1 MELWPDVLTNRQ
13 RGIDK
18 WKHYFPIYTRHFSR
32 FVNRDVVFVEIG
44 CGEGGSLQMW
54 KRYLGPQAV
63 IVGIDA
69 NPQCAEYAEDQI
81 NIRIGEQSD
90 SEFLASI
97 VEEFGAPD
105 VVLDDGSHIMS
116 DINATF
122 SQLYPIVTRSG
133 VYVVEDLHTA
143 YWEGWGGGLGRPDT
157 FIERV
162 KGLIDHLNADHIPEG
177 LQTTDFTRTT
187 LSMHIYDSVVVFEK
201 GRHSRAM
208 AIKTGGVPL
217 EAGEGS

>member
-1 MELWPDVLTNRQ
+1 MELWSDFLTNRQ
-13 RGIDK
+13 RPVDK
-18 WKHYFPIYTRHFSR
+18 WKHYFPIYDRHFSR
-32 FVNRDVVFVEIG
+32 FANRDVVFVEIG

-54 KRYLGPQAV
+54 KRYLGPHAV
-63 IVGIDA
+63 IVGIDV
-69 NPQCAEYAEDQI
+69 NPKCAEYAEDQI
-81 NIRIGEQSD
+81 NIRIGDQSD
-90 SEFLASI
+90 SAFLASI

-116 DINATF
+116 DVNATF

-133 VYVVEDLHTA
+133 VYMVEDLHTA
-143 YWEGWGGGLGRPDT
+143 YWEEWGGGLGRPDT

-162 KGLIDHLNADHIPEG
+162 KNLIDHLNADHIPEG
-177 LQTTDFTRTT
+177 LPATEFTRTT

-208 AIKTGGVPL
+208 TIKTGGVPL
-217 EAGEGS
+217 ETGEGT